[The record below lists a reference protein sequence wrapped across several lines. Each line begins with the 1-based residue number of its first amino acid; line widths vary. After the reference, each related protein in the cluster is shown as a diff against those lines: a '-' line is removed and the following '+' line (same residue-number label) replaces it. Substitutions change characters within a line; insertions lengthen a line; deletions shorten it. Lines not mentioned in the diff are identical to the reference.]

1 MGNSHKE
8 YLVRRREEDIN
19 MLDEFKKF
27 LGGGNVIDLAVGV
40 IVGGAM
46 GKIIQSFVDEMILP
60 LVGLLPI
67 PGNFNDAYLTLKKG
81 GELFKEGE
89 PLKLARDHGAVVLG
103 YGQFISVVLTVVLTA
118 FAVFMVVKAVN
129 KMKLAQASEV
139 APPPPQETLLTEIRD
154 LLKK

>member
-1 MGNSHKE
+1 
-8 YLVRRREEDIN
+8 

-27 LGGGNVIDLAVGV
+27 LGGGNVVDLAVGV

-67 PGNFNDAYLTLKKG
+67 PGNFGDMYLPLKTSKDFVQGMTLKA
-81 GELFKEGE
+81 
-89 PLKLARDHGAVVLG
+89 ARESGSVVLG
-103 YGQFISVVLTVVLTA
+103 VGQFISVVLTVLLTA

-129 KMKLAQASEV
+129 KMKIAQASE
-139 APPPPQETLLTEIRD
+139 APPPPPQEVLLGEIRD
-154 LLKK
+154 LMKAQAGK